1 MLYSTIN
8 KLKEEN
14 FGRFFE
20 VGSTARGE
28 ENPKDYDVIIVP
40 TLKNKEKWSNVLK
53 LLSQFKMNGK
63 KIDAQIVPSFNPDN
77 VNVYKIYNKYYLS
90 NNKMCKKQ
98 TSFINEKQ
106 IAKGVDKIPYMK
118 KEL

>member
-1 MLYSTIN
+1 MAKTIAEI
-8 KLKEEN
+8 KKEY
-14 FGRFFE
+14 
-20 VGSTARGE
+20 
-28 ENPKDYDVIIVP
+28 P
-40 TLKNKEKWSNVLK
+40 
-53 LLSQFKMNGK
+53 
-63 KIDAQIVPSFNPDN
+63 
-77 VNVYKIYNKYYLS
+77 VYKNIPDVELADKIYDKYYLS